1 VVCNNLNLE
10 VSLQVLIV
18 EDHDS
23 LRQMM
28 AEHLRGCGFVV
39 READCLVALNRA
51 LLQAVPHL
59 LLLDLNLP
67 DADGLVIARQLREAH
82 PAMGIVV
89 ITGRDRGTDRAAAY
103 AHGVDVFL
111 KKPFD
116 LAELVAL
123 VQSLGRR
130 VLATAAALHAP
141 LVLDAGRG
149 VLRVA
154 GGQAIELSV
163 AEARLLQVLAL
174 APSEGLSLDLIVE
187 SMQQQDRADVTDYG
201 LLRLQVHR
209 LRSKLTKQPQTAALL
224 QSVRS
229 VGYRLSERVQVNGL

>member
-1 VVCNNLNLE
+1 MP
-10 VSLQVLIV
+10 SLHILIV

-51 LLQAVPHL
+51 LQQSVPHL

-67 DADGLVIARQLREAH
+67 DADGLVIARQFRESH
-82 PAMGIVV
+82 PATGIVV
-89 ITGRDRGTDRAAAY
+89 ITGRDKGTDRAAAY

-130 VLATAAALHAP
+130 VLATSSMVRAP
-141 LVLDAGRG
+141 LVLDVGRG
-149 VLRVA
+149 VLRLA
-154 GGQAIELSV
+154 GVEAVELNM
-163 AEARLLQVLAL
+163 AELRLLQVLAL
-174 APSEGLSLDLIVE
+174 APAEGLSLDVIVA
-187 SMQQQDRADVTDYG
+187 SMQQGQADLTDYA

-209 LRSKLTKQPQTAALL
+209 LRAKLAKQPSTAKLL
-224 QSVRS
+224 QSVRG
-229 VGYRLSERVQVNGL
+229 VGYRLSASVQVI